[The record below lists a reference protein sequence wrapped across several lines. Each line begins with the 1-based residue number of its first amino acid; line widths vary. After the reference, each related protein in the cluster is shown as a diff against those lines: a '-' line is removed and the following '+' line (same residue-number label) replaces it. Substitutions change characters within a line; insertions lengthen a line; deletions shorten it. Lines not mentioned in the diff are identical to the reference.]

1 MLYFHIIFHLTH
13 WIVLVTYLR
22 SNFCQNT
29 NIRKIKASSNE
40 LNKIIMT
47 CFFHLDNFKSQ
58 VFTFHSE
65 GITVEFL
72 RERERKKKKLNL
84 LPLDRNIIYQKK
96 KKAHRLLQYC
106 TQFYFSSITNFTV
119 FEIKFSKK
127 FQDPK
132 YI

>member
-1 MLYFHIIFHLTH
+1 
-13 WIVLVTYLR
+13 
-22 SNFCQNT
+22 
-29 NIRKIKASSNE
+29 
-40 LNKIIMT
+40 MT

-96 KKAHRLLQYC
+96 KKHID
-106 TQFYFSSITNFTV
+106 YFNIALNSISV
-119 FEIKFSKK
+119 L
-127 FQDPK
+127 
-132 YI
+132 

>member
-1 MLYFHIIFHLTH
+1 M
-13 WIVLVTYLR
+13 TYLR

-72 RERERKKKKLNL
+72 IEREKKKLNL

-96 KKAHRLLQYC
+96 KKKHID
-106 TQFYFSSITNFTV
+106 YFNIALNSISV
-119 FEIKFSKK
+119 L
-127 FQDPK
+127 
-132 YI
+132 

>member
-1 MLYFHIIFHLTH
+1 
-13 WIVLVTYLR
+13 
-22 SNFCQNT
+22 
-29 NIRKIKASSNE
+29 
-40 LNKIIMT
+40 MT

-96 KKAHRLLQYC
+96 KKKAHRLPQYC

-119 FEIKFSKK
+119 FEIKFSKN